1 MFDPVRPPIVIRVR
15 LINRRGD
22 EIEPRQAFN
31 CSRCNTT
38 VAYQTNPAPVGS
50 SPFLYILK
58 GAMSEMYVL
67 KHVLA
72 NKQAGE
78 GTA

>member
-1 MFDPVRPPIVIRVR
+1 
-15 LINRRGD
+15 
-22 EIEPRQAFN
+22 
-31 CSRCNTT
+31 
-38 VAYQTNPAPVGS
+38 
-50 SPFLYILK
+50 LK